1 MSVLTLWKAQP
12 TLLDEKS
19 LKQLISIAGNGKLA
33 DGNATCQEFR
43 ALLSEIPAERLV
55 QYAKECL
62 DEPFT
67 DSGLALQDIINEAGR
82 RLGFGVTNGRYR
94 GKSGVIGNDGLW
106 ELPNK
111 HKIVLEVKTTDA
123 YRIDLNVIDD
133 YRREL
138 VREGMATEEGSSV
151 LIVVGRTDTG
161 DLEAQIR
168 GSRHAWDTRLIS
180 VEALF
185 RLMLLKQSIDDPDAL
200 RRVYE
205 ILVPREFTKLDEI
218 VELVFSTAED
228 AKKTEEGPDVEEA
241 LKPAEHVDKPGPKF
255 TPVAF
260 NASVAARVSQHLGVP
275 LLKRTRALY
284 SSPDEK
290 VRIVCAVSRE
300 YVGKAQQ
307 NYWFAFHP
315 HQRDVLAGAEQ
326 GFAAFGC
333 GSPEHTFL
341 IPIGTFTSW
350 LDGMN
355 MTTKENE
362 RFYWHVQIFEEDGK
376 STLVRKKGVPRIDL
390 APFRIPAPAS

>member
-1 MSVLTLWKAQP
+1 MSILGIWKAQP

-19 LKQLISIAGNGKLA
+19 LRQIISIAGDGKLI
-33 DGNATCQEFR
+33 DGSATCQEFR

-55 QYAKECL
+55 EYSNECL
-62 DEPFT
+62 NEPFG
-67 DSGLALQDIINEAGR
+67 DSGLALQDIINEVGR

-94 GKSGVIGNDGLW
+94 GRRDAIGNDGLW
-106 ELPNK
+106 GLPNG
-111 HKIVLEVKTTDA
+111 HKIILEVKTTDA
-123 YRIDLNVIDD
+123 YRIDLNVIAE

-138 VREGMATEEGSSV
+138 MRQGVTTEEGSSV

-180 VEALF
+180 VDALL
-185 RLMLLKQSIDDPDAL
+185 RLMLLKQSVDDPDAL
-200 RRVYE
+200 RRIYQ

-218 VELVFSTAED
+218 VELVFSTTED
-228 AKKTEEGPDVEEA
+228 AKKAEELPDIDETLQPSGQGTKSA
-241 LKPAEHVDKPGPKF
+241 PKF

-260 NASVAARVSQHLGVP
+260 NAQVAARVSTHLGVP

-284 SSPDEK
+284 SSPDET
-290 VRIVCAVSRE
+290 VQVVCAVSRLHT
-300 YVGKAQQ
+300 GKAQQ
-307 NYWFAFHP
+307 SYWFAFHP
-315 HQRDVLAGAEQ
+315 HQRDVLASAER

-333 GSPEHTFL
+333 GAAEHTFL
-341 IPIGTFTSW
+341 IPIGELATW

-362 RFYWHVQIFEEDGK
+362 RSYWHIQIFEDGGK
-376 STLVRKKGVPRIDL
+376 ATLVRKKGVPRIDL
-390 APFRIPAPAS
+390 ARFRT